1 MSNNNN
7 KRKFDSYESSSS
19 SSTTDNEGWS
29 QLASLFGLDNNDKS
43 LSVVS
48 SSSNN
53 KDIDINK
60 KQKVEL
66 LSIDNTAASTLVNKT
81 DQNIAFSIINSM
93 MTMINNLNIAYKK
106 LKETRTIGFSHS
118 IEINDSKG
126 QYYICFES
134 IDIHE
139 DNHLSLKTLQP
150 IINMSKPHLHDI
162 EFIMDDNLGKH
173 CDLYT
178 IKFIMILSSSSS
190 SSSDNNNKN
199 KNDVIVKA
207 DNNHINN
214 NNKLPVSVDTKS
226 KMESLYNKL
235 MKDKRLNEFPDSFK
249 QDINTIDSISFD
261 IHNMNEL
268 IPKLTFEFSILEKT
282 VDNLNMYYLLEFD
295 GMLDVHYN
303 KIQSI
308 ICNTD
313 KYKNAIDDVYI
324 HAFGFSV
331 RKLVIVLIPQ
341 CKLDKND
348 TIKFTKL

>member
-1 MSNNNN
+1 MSNN

-19 SSTTDNEGWS
+19 SSATTTSNEGWS
-29 QLASLFGLDNNDKS
+29 QLSSLFGLDDNNNN
-43 LSVVS
+43 S
-48 SSSNN
+48 SSSNYDNSSN
-53 KDIDINK
+53 KN
-60 KQKVEL
+60 QKVEVL
-66 LSIDNTAASTLVNKT
+66 LIDNTAASTLSNKT
-81 DQNIAFSIINSM
+81 DQNIAFSIINAM
-93 MTMINNLNIAYKK
+93 MTLINNLNIAYTKS
-106 LKETRTIGFSHS
+106 KEAKTIGFNHS
-118 IEINDSKG
+118 IEINDNKG
-126 QYYICFES
+126 QYYIWFES

-162 EFIMDDNLGKH
+162 EFILDDNLGKH

-190 SSSDNNNKN
+190 DYNNTPKKFVKTNDNDDNNT
-199 KNDVIVKA
+199 
-207 DNNHINN
+207 NNSI
-214 NNKLPVSVDTKS
+214 NKLPVSVDTKS

-235 MKDKRLNEFPDSFK
+235 MKDKRLTEFPDSFK

-282 VDNLNMYYLLEFD
+282 IDNLNMYYLLEFD

-313 KYKNAIDDVYI
+313 KYKNAIDDVYF

-341 CKLDKND
+341 CKLDDTKTSTT
-348 TIKFTKL
+348 TIKFTKLN